1 MPQSRV
7 VDGTVHVLARPH
19 PCRLHGMQLINECGR
34 PSLLTWSSSPVNLRL
49 NCILRNQAEYVA
61 IQQQNESCI
70 QVYYDA
76 SITNVML
83 NCPMEKLSNDN
94 TNGAIVEYVD
104 DTNIDGCSS
113 PSLSSSSLSSSLLPS
128 SLVCIRKGTSL
139 SIRSH
144 SM

>member
-1 MPQSRV
+1 M
-7 VDGTVHVLARPH
+7 
-19 PCRLHGMQLINECGR
+19 
-34 PSLLTWSSSPVNLRL
+34 
-49 NCILRNQAEYVA
+49 
-61 IQQQNESCI
+61 

-76 SITNVML
+76 SITNVIS

-94 TNGAIVEYVD
+94 TNGSIVEYVD
-104 DTNIDGCSS
+104 DNVIDGCSS